1 MYMETNHL
9 NVTKYKWCAI
19 IVNCITMLV
28 AGMMSWVS
36 ISEIMSSA
44 LSFGDSLLGFNK
56 YLSGNMQ
63 DLNQALKNGKLT
75 LFHLSKFLKLE
86 GEVAVMSGE
95 QNAQEQVWLARI
107 FFGLIV
113 LFFAMEII
121 ETLRY
126 FYNKNRIFVG
136 SIIVST
142 ILCGFV
148 LLEVVLLNHYA
159 GEDVV
164 SIDLGL
170 CLCFTLPIVSTVLWH
185 KHNKAVKEA
194 EAYAQEHGYENAFD
208 YSQVN
213 QTAQQVGNVFSSAVS
228 SGAGKIGSV
237 DWADYFKRNT
247 RVIVFTAVAF
257 FLRYIIQVLGITIY
271 SENGGVMLEVV
282 LCFLESVTVGLA
294 VVYAISGSYTY
305 LVFFG
310 AFGVV
315 AKLLYYR
322 SLLEYMSLGEKIG
335 YVAYPLLLI
344 AVLLLEMKYIQN
356 QQNKLYIIT
365 GSVVVVKILIVSKI
379 LLNYVPATGLIM
391 DMLGIIGVVYIF
403 IKEPQIFDK
412 FVNSTDP
419 KIYRKLQNW

>member
-1 MYMETNHL
+1 MYMETNHS

-19 IVNCITMLV
+19 IVNCITMF
-28 AGMMSWVS
+28 AASMMSWVS
-36 ISEIMSSA
+36 IPEIMASA
-44 LSFGDSLLGFNK
+44 LSFGNGLLGFNK
-56 YLSGNMQ
+56 YLSENMQ
-63 DLNQALKNGKLT
+63 DLNQALQKGKLT
-75 LFHLSKFLKLE
+75 LFQIHKILKLT
-86 GEVAVMSGE
+86 GSVAGISSDPY
-95 QNAQEQVWLARI
+95 AQGAEWVARI
-107 FFGLIV
+107 FCVLIV

-126 FYNKNRIFVG
+126 FYNKNKIFVG

-170 CLCFTLPIVSTVLWH
+170 CLTFTLPIVSTVLWH

-294 VVYAISGSYTY
+294 VVYAISESYTY

-356 QQNKLYIIT
+356 QPNKLYIIT

-379 LLNYVPATGLIM
+379 ILNYVPATGLIM
-391 DMLGIIGVVYIF
+391 DMLGIIGVMYIF
-403 IKEPQIFDK
+403 IKEPQMFDK
-412 FVNSTDP
+412 FANSTDP